1 MRGQK
6 GIPESVQR
14 VRFMIIS
21 MLCFSRAKKQY
32 NLFPSILNIYLLGS
46 GVKRWVIETLAGL
59 GICYG
64 YYTASIILSDLA

>member
-14 VRFMIIS
+14 VRFIITS

-32 NLFPSILNIYLLGS
+32 NLFPSILNIYLLRS
-46 GVKRWVIETLAGL
+46 RVKR
-59 GICYG
+59 
-64 YYTASIILSDLA
+64 